1 MSSHSD
7 WRRLGRSLVQPCSQS
22 RVSTEFTP
30 GHLGFSLIR
39 SFRTSNS
46 LVLWD
51 PFFPSFISVMR
62 LCFPPPCISS
72 GNLPCFS
79 LSLCLMICISLKK
92 LSFFN
97 TFQCVKASWGCFCP
111 AWSPVPLSSAPQST
125 WGLHFSPWPFLWSSI
140 GFTEVH

>member
-97 TFQCVKASWGCFCP
+97 TFQCVKGLLRLLLSSMKSS
-111 AWSPVPLSSAPQST
+111 SPVLCSSVHLRPAFQSLT
-125 WGLHFSPWPFLWSSI
+125 ILVVLYWI
-140 GFTEVH
+140 Y